1 MFFLDWLSIKLECS
15 CIQKSFIMLQILF
28 GILHIS
34 IYDTQEFGQ
43 ALLRYIMYAFGQNWS
58 ASGLRWKKWIAQ
70 NNKMYYSSLIRFD
83 QKDFFIQAKYFLSH
97 VTTLPD
103 QYWLEFVRRGPV
115 KYFSYMRLL
124 PNVVLPISRD
134 HTFLLILTRLH
145 ICKRNF
151 FDWCFPP
158 NIF

>member
-1 MFFLDWLSIKLECS
+1 MLLYTKKLHYAPNLVLNITYFNMRYVGIWPSIASLHYVCFWAKLKC
-15 CIQKSFIMLQILF
+15 LWTTL
-28 GILHIS
+28 
-34 IYDTQEFGQ
+34 
-43 ALLRYIMYAFGQNWS
+43 
-58 ASGLRWKKWIAQ
+58 KKWIAQ
-70 NNKMYYSSLIRFD
+70 NNKMYYSSVILFD

-158 NIF
+158 NIFSE

>member
-1 MFFLDWLSIKLECS
+1 MFFLDWLSIKLECC
-15 CIQKSFIMLQILF
+15 CIQKSFMMLQILF
-28 GILHIS
+28 WILHIS
-34 IYDTQEFGQ
+34 VSIRRNLANHCLHYVCFWAKLKCLWTT
-43 ALLRYIMYAFGQNWS
+43 L
-58 ASGLRWKKWIAQ
+58 KKWIAQ
-70 NNKMYYSSLIRFD
+70 NNKMYYSSVILFD

-158 NIF
+158 NIFSE